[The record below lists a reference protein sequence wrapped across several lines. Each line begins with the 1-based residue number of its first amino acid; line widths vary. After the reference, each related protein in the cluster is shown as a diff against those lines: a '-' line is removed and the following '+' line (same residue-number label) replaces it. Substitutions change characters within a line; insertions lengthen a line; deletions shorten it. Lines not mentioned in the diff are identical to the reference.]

1 MRGHSNIVPR
11 TLLHCWLY
19 VDELYPSPT
28 PPETS
33 SLVTLPTCS
42 TEDGSIVAVGSDGD
56 WEKDS
61 VGCVDFSDVLFAD
74 VPRGRRFRAGEV
86 SFVHS
91 VAAPSEL
98 LPFAPLMM

>member
-1 MRGHSNIVPR
+1 MVRGAFEGEVGLGMVAEGGHFAEGALAKEEVA
-11 TLLHCWLY
+11 
-19 VDELYPSPT
+19 
-28 PPETS
+28 
-33 SLVTLPTCS
+33 
-42 TEDGSIVAVGSDGD
+42 EDGSIVAVGSAGD

-61 VGCVDFSDVLFAD
+61 VGCVDFSDVLFAN